1 MYSTITYCK
10 KIIIKSRSNPV
21 FISVLRIRIYCT
33 MGPYLYNLNTK
44 IMKEKKIV
52 AFGNKIMLLQ
62 EFWNLRETSKAILL
76 KIKNTNYNSNL
87 KDFLPDTEHIY
98 MSEKNSNHVTEIDDI

>member
-1 MYSTITYCK
+1 
-10 KIIIKSRSNPV
+10 
-21 FISVLRIRIYCT
+21 
-33 MGPYLYNLNTK
+33 
-44 IMKEKKIV
+44 
-52 AFGNKIMLLQ
+52 MLLQ

-98 MSEKNSNHVTEIDDI
+98 MSEINSNHVKEIDDI

>member
-1 MYSTITYCK
+1 
-10 KIIIKSRSNPV
+10 
-21 FISVLRIRIYCT
+21 
-33 MGPYLYNLNTK
+33 MGPYLYNLNTQ

>member
-1 MYSTITYCK
+1 
-10 KIIIKSRSNPV
+10 
-21 FISVLRIRIYCT
+21 
-33 MGPYLYNLNTK
+33 
-44 IMKEKKIV
+44 
-52 AFGNKIMLLQ
+52 MLLQ